1 VRRWYGAELIIFVG
15 RRVALKKSV
24 KNANRANYLQKLTIA
39 GYKSIVKPTMIE
51 FGALTV
57 LAGVNSGGKS
67 SLIQPLLLLK
77 QTIEATHDPGPL
89 KIDGPNVRFSELQQF
104 FSMPSVLRPRSLSF
118 NLGFLRRA
126 ESFEFKA
133 SGRTLNLS
141 NNTISIDGKTIT
153 LSGGT
158 IAFEQLVQLAPPSVQ
173 SYADEDLG
181 PEYKALQFQIAQSR
195 FIFSPKIDASKKKQF
210 WHLGIVEWRRLF
222 SHIDFYDTRMT
233 SDWVRNLTHVP
244 GLRGV
249 PARGYA
255 VSGVGDSFPGRFE
268 DYTASV
274 IKRWQD
280 DGDARVGAVGAALE
294 ALGLTWKVSAENI
307 DAATVDIKIGRLPK
321 SAQGG
326 AKDLVSIADV
336 GFGVSQVMPVVVA
349 LFAAQPGQAVYIE
362 QPEIHLHPRAQMA
375 LAGLLVDAA
384 NRDVQVIVETHS
396 ALLLT
401 SLQTLIAQ
409 QKIAAADVKLHWV
422 SRDAS
427 GSSVVTTAELDADG
441 AYGDWPVDF
450 DETADAATT
459 NYLNATVFK
468 ATSAKAAIK

>member
-1 VRRWYGAELIIFVG
+1 MSVELVVEIPSK
-15 RRVALKKSV
+15 RT
-24 KNANRANYLQKLTIA
+24 NRTDYLQKLTIS
-39 GYKSIVKPTMIE
+39 GYKSITKPTTIAL
-51 FGALTV
+51 GGLTV

-89 KIDGPNVRFSELQQF
+89 KIDGPNVRFSELDQF
-104 FSMPSVLRPRSLSF
+104 FS
-118 NLGFLRRA
+118 
-126 ESFEFKA
+126 K
-133 SGRTLNLS
+133 
-141 NNTISIDGKTIT
+141 
-153 LSGGT
+153 
-158 IAFEQLVQLAPPSVQ
+158 
-173 SYADEDLG
+173 
-181 PEYKALQFQIAQSR
+181 
-195 FIFSPKIDASKKKQF
+195 SKKKA
-210 WHLGIVEWRRLF
+210 LGLLSFDLEFTARKEGFTFSADKRILKLENNRIEANGESLVLVGESSTISELIKITEPLF
-222 SHIDFYDTRMT
+222 QRQWDEKEAIIGNDQKIDLKRNRAVFNPTLSLPRT
-233 SDWVRNLTHVP
+233 GHSISSDLRVLIYFSGDEIGKLSLQWVRNLIHVP

-249 PARGYA
+249 PMRGYP
-255 VSGVGDSFPGRFE
+255 VSGVGSNFPGRFE

-280 DGDARVGAVGAALE
+280 DKDSRVQMVSDALE
-294 ALGLTWKVSAENI
+294 TLGLTWKVSTVDI
-307 DAATVDIKIGRLPK
+307 DGATVDIRIGRLPK
-321 SAQGG
+321 ESKGS
-326 AKDLVSIADV
+326 KDDLVSIADV

-409 QKIAAADVKLHWV
+409 QKIDAADVKLHWV

-427 GSSVVTTAELDADG
+427 GSSMVTTAELDADG

-450 DETADAATT
+450 DETADEATT

-468 ATSAKAAIK
+468 ATASK

>member
-1 VRRWYGAELIIFVG
+1 M
-15 RRVALKKSV
+15 ALKKSS
-24 KNANRANYLQKLTIA
+24 KNANRADYLQKLTIS
-39 GYKSIVKPTMIE
+39 GYKSITKPTTIA
-51 FGALTV
+51 FGKLTV

-89 KIDGPNVRFSELQQF
+89 KIDGPNVRFSELDQF
-104 FSMPSVLRPRSLSF
+104 FSKPAQVDPAFSIELHFPRQREGFSF
-118 NLGFLRRA
+118 HA
-126 ESFEFKA
+126 V
-133 SGRTLNLS
+133 GRTLIID
-141 NNTISIDGKTIT
+141 NNTIEIGGHIEL
-153 LSGGT
+153 LSGPT
-158 IAFEQLVQLAPPSVQ
+158 IGFDQLLRLVKSANPFGLSDAELAKTKFTLEKNRFVLSPKFDTSQINLP
-173 SYADEDLG
+173 AHIEHI
-181 PEYKALQFQIAQSR
+181 EYKELDIVLNQFGL
-195 FIFSPKIDASKKKQF
+195 F
-210 WHLGIVEWRRLF
+210 GRRL
-222 SHIDFYDTRMT
+222 T
-233 SDWVRNLTHVP
+233 SDWVRNLIHVP

-249 PARGYA
+249 PARGYP
-255 VSGVGDSFPGRFE
+255 VSGIGDSFPNRFD
-268 DYTASV
+268 DYSASV

-294 ALGLTWKVSAENI
+294 ALGLTWKVSAEYI

-321 SAQGG
+321 SAGG
-326 AKDLVSIADV
+326 SARDLVSIADV

-349 LFAAQPGQAVYIE
+349 LFAARPGQAVYIE
-362 QPEIHLHPRAQMA
+362 QPEIHLHPRAQVE

-422 SRDAS
+422 SRDTG
-427 GSSVVTTAELDADG
+427 GSSMVTTAELDADG

-468 ATSAKAAIK
+468 ATASK

>member
-1 VRRWYGAELIIFVG
+1 M
-15 RRVALKKSV
+15 ALKKSA
-24 KNANRANYLQKLTIA
+24 KNANRADYLQKLTIC
-39 GYKSIVKPTMIE
+39 GYKSITKPTTIA
-51 FGALTV
+51 FGGLTV

-89 KIDGPNVRFSELQQF
+89 KIDGPNVRFSELDQF
-104 FSMPSVLRPRSLSF
+104 FS
-118 NLGFLRRA
+118 
-126 ESFEFKA
+126 K
-133 SGRTLNLS
+133 
-141 NNTISIDGKTIT
+141 DKK
-153 LSGGT
+153 
-158 IAFEQLVQLAPPSVQ
+158 
-173 SYADEDLG
+173 
-181 PEYKALQFQIAQSR
+181 KALALLLFDLEFAAQKEGFTFSADKRVLKLENNRIEANGSTLLLSADSSTAAEIFKVMPVFVQQIFKNEKIDFINKQICLERSR
-195 FIFSPKIDASKKKQF
+195 FNFAPRLLSENMTDKLDPYESR
-210 WHLGIVEWRRLF
+210 LIVAALE
-222 SHIDFYDTRMT
+222 DFADKL
-233 SDWVRNLTHVP
+233 SVKWVRNLIHVP

-249 PARGYA
+249 PARGYP
-255 VSGVGDSFPGRFE
+255 VSGVGDSFPGRFD

-280 DGDARVGAVGAALE
+280 DGDARVSAVGAALE

-321 SAQGG
+321 SARGS

-336 GFGVSQVMPVVVA
+336 GFGVSQVMPVIVA
-349 LFAAQPGQAVYIE
+349 LFAARPGQAVYIE

-375 LAGLLVDAA
+375 LAGLLVGAA
-384 NRDVQVIVETHS
+384 NREVQVIVETHS

-409 QKIAAADVKLHWV
+409 QKIDAADVKLHWV

-427 GSSVVTTAELDADG
+427 GSSEVKTAELDADG

-450 DETADAATT
+450 DETADEATT
-459 NYLNATVFK
+459 NYLKATVFK
-468 ATSAKAAIK
+468 DLQ

>member
-1 VRRWYGAELIIFVG
+1 M
-15 RRVALKKSV
+15 ALKKSA
-24 KNANRANYLQKLTIA
+24 KNVNRANFLQKLTIS
-39 GYKSIVKPTMIE
+39 GYKSITKPTAIAL
-51 FGALTV
+51 GGLTV

-77 QTIEATHDPGPL
+77 QTLEATHDPGPL
-89 KIDGPNVRFSELQQF
+89 KIDGPNVRFSELEQF
-104 FSMPSVLRPRSLSF
+104 FSKSKKKVLGLLSF
-118 NLGFLRRA
+118 DLEFEAQKEGFTFSA
-126 ESFEFKA
+126 EKRVLKLE
-133 SGRTLNLS
+133 
-141 NNTISIDGKTIT
+141 NNRIEANGVALV
-153 LSGGT
+153 LSGESSTAAELLRILPIVLKQFLKGLKSEVDFDDT
-158 IAFEQLVQLAPPSVQ
+158 QIGLEQ
-173 SYADEDLG
+173 
-181 PEYKALQFQIAQSR
+181 KR
-195 FIFSPKIDASKKKQF
+195 FIFTP
-210 WHLGIVEWRRLF
+210 RLL
-222 SHIDFYDTRMT
+222 SGPVTDKPVPAELRLMLSMLEDRVDKL
-233 SDWVRNLTHVP
+233 SVKWVRNLIHVP

-249 PARGYA
+249 PARGYP
-255 VSGVGDSFPGRFE
+255 VSGVGDSFSGRFD

-274 IKRWQD
+274 IKHWQD
-280 DGDARVGAVGAALE
+280 DGDVRVGKVGAALE

-321 SAQGG
+321 STRGG
-326 AKDLVSIADV
+326 ARDLVSIADV
-336 GFGVSQVMPVVVA
+336 GFGVSQVMPVVVS
-349 LFAAQPGQAVYIE
+349 LFAARSGQAVYIE

-422 SRDAS
+422 SRDAN

-468 ATSAKAAIK
+468 ATASK

>member
-1 VRRWYGAELIIFVG
+1 M
-15 RRVALKKSV
+15 ALKKSS
-24 KNANRANYLQKLTIA
+24 KNANRANYLQKLTIS
-39 GYKSIVKPTMIE
+39 GYKSITKPTTIA
-51 FGALTV
+51 FGGLTV

-89 KIDGPNVRFSELQQF
+89 KIDGPNVRFSELDQF
-104 FSMPSVLRPRSLSF
+104 FSKPAQVNPTFSIKLHFPKQREGFSF
-118 NLGFLRRA
+118 HA
-126 ESFEFKA
+126 D
-133 SGRTLNLS
+133 GRTLIID
-141 NNTISIDGKTIT
+141 NNTIEIGGRLEK
-153 LSGGT
+153 LSGLT
-158 IAFEQLVQLAPPSVQ
+158 IGFDQLLRLMKSANPFGLSDAELAKTKFTL
-173 SYADEDLG
+173 E
-181 PEYKALQFQIAQSR
+181 KNR
-195 FIFSPKIDASKKKQF
+195 FVLSPKFAASQINLPAHIELKELDLVLNHF
-210 WHLGIVEWRRLF
+210 NLFRRRL
-222 SHIDFYDTRMT
+222 T
-233 SDWVRNLTHVP
+233 SDWVSNLIHVP

-249 PARGYA
+249 PARGYP
-255 VSGVGDSFPGRFE
+255 VSGIGDTFPNRFD

-280 DGDARVGAVGAALE
+280 DGDERVGAVGAALE
-294 ALGLTWKVSAENI
+294 ALGLTWKVSAEYI

-321 SAQGG
+321 SAGG
-326 AKDLVSIADV
+326 SAKDLVSIADV

-349 LFAAQPGQAVYIE
+349 LFAARPGQAVYIE

-409 QKIAAADVKLHWV
+409 GKIAAADVKLHWV

-427 GSSVVTTAELDADG
+427 GSSVVTTAEIDADG

-450 DETADAATT
+450 DETAEAATT

-468 ATSAKAAIK
+468 ELQ